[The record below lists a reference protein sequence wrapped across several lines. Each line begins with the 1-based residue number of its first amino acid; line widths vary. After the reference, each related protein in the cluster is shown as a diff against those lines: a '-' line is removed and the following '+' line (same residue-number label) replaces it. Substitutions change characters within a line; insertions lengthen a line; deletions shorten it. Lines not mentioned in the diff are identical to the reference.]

1 MLEFINE
8 PVNVEV
14 RLRRDET
21 ASPLAFLWRGRR
33 FQIESWG
40 RESIETRDGRTVHCC
55 LVQTAGPETW
65 ELCRDKETAQ
75 WTLARHWATKVQI
88 V

>member
-8 PVNVEV
+8 PVSVEV
-14 RLRRDET
+14 RLRQGET
-21 ASPLAFLWRGRR
+21 VSPLAFLWRGRR

-40 RESIETRDGRTVHCC
+40 RESVKTWEGRTVHCY

-65 ELCRDKETAQ
+65 ELCRDTETAQ
-75 WTLARHWATKVQI
+75 WTLTRHWATKVQI